1 MAIDFDHSHY
11 TIEELFGFFDLNMDE
26 KNVKKLSKVA
36 KKLISNALEE
46 KNEELATFIDKTKT
60 ILKSVMESRPDS
72 DSESSESDT
81 EKPKESTADYV
92 FTKEL
97 MEGALN
103 PTYKQTF
110 TRLINIDSQYKGL
123 IETNNTNTTNFAFEF
138 TETLSNVTG
147 ISLYS
152 LEIPYSW
159 YTFDEAYGTHIFKI
173 SDGEYKITSGNYTP
187 PELITEINKAFSGL
201 DISGSIETSS
211 GKTML
216 TNNAASEIVITFYSE
231 TDSAFTDS
239 KTNNNLGWLLGFRK
253 ETVTIQGNSSVV
265 SESPIDVWGTR
276 YIYMCLDDFNNN
288 QSTKALIGITKPD
301 NNIKEELQLG
311 EYNIIK
317 TGDNS
322 KLGSISQI
330 TTLKTIPNKYIES
343 YNMKNLD
350 RYTKPKPRYSAPV
363 NSNFFAKI
371 PIKLTKQW
379 TNNYS
384 YPYIDFSGPLQKNAR
399 DYFGP
404 ISITR
409 MKVTLFDDKGNILNL
424 NGLDW
429 SFALQTTHVYQYGTP
444 KM

>member
-1 MAIDFDHSHY
+1 
-11 TIEELFGFFDLNMDE
+11 
-26 KNVKKLSKVA
+26 
-36 KKLISNALEE
+36 
-46 KNEELATFIDKTKT
+46 
-60 ILKSVMESRPDS
+60 
-72 DSESSESDT
+72 
-81 EKPKESTADYV
+81 
-92 FTKEL
+92 
-97 MEGALN
+97 
-103 PTYKQTF
+103 
-110 TRLINIDSQYKGL
+110 
-123 IETNNTNTTNFAFEF
+123 
-138 TETLSNVTG
+138 
-147 ISLYS
+147 
-152 LEIPYSW
+152 
-159 YTFDEAYGTHIFKI
+159 
-173 SDGEYKITSGNYTP
+173 
-187 PELITEINKAFSGL
+187 
-201 DISGSIETSS
+201 
-211 GKTML
+211 
-216 TNNAASEIVITFYSE
+216 
-231 TDSAFTDS
+231 
-239 KTNNNLGWLLGFRK
+239 
-253 ETVTIQGNSSVV
+253 
-265 SESPIDVWGTR
+265 
-276 YIYMCLDDFNNN
+276 MCLDDFNNN

-301 NNIKEELQLG
+301 NNIKEELELG

-322 KLGSISQI
+322 KVGSISQI

-384 YPYIDFSGPLQKNAR
+384 YPYIEFSGPLQKNAR